1 MIRSI
6 LMDWGGTLMQSF
18 DYPGPMVEW
27 PQVALVPGV
36 DRALHDL
43 QGPYEL
49 AVATNAGDSGTALVR
64 AALELVDIDRYFDRI
79 FSSCDLGV
87 TKPDPMFFV
96 RILDA
101 LGRAP
106 SQVVMVGDNYTADM
120 GGAKDAGLWTVW
132 YCAQEQPSPPDPSN
146 YCDRII
152 TNMAELPAAI
162 HDLNER
168 LPRG

>member
-27 PQVALVPGV
+27 PEVALVPGV
-36 DRALHDL
+36 DRALQDL

-49 AVATNAGDSGTALVR
+49 AVATNADDSDWTLVR
-64 AALELVDIDRYFDRI
+64 AALELVNVDRYFDHI
-79 FSSCDLGV
+79 FSSRDLGV

-106 SQVVMVGDNYTADM
+106 SQVVMVGDNYTSDI

-132 YCAQEQPSPPDPSN
+132 YCAEGQPTDPLN
-146 YCDRII
+146 YCDHMI
-152 TNMAELPAAI
+152 THMAELPAAI

-168 LPRG
+168 PSRG